1 MMYIYIFKNSDKY
14 KLTRALILNERRIA
28 RLSKFIFYNIQNYF
42 TFKPEIWCLLN
53 MNIYRLWWFI
63 SYDDYYYHSI
73 YNLDHLDGKI
83 YE

>member
-1 MMYIYIFKNSDKY
+1 MYIYVFKNSYKY

-28 RLSKFIFYNIQNYF
+28 RLSKFMFYIIQNYL

-53 MNIYRLWWFI
+53 MNIYHLWWFI
-63 SYDDYYYHSI
+63 SYDDDYYHSI